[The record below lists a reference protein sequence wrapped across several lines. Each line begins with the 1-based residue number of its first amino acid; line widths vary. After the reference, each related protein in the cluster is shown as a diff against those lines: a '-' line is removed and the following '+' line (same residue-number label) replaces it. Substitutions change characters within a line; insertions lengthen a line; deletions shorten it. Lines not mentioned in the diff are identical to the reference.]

1 MSESKL
7 KLWRNEE
14 MACVRAEKA
23 GAWVKMRRMAE
34 SAATLM
40 RQMTYFIEL
49 LMLTGQHTCSNKAR
63 QMLMHISRQLQD
75 RVSEAVDLV
84 TSKTSA
90 FENHAPINQFLMKVA
105 LTKTGIF
112 SRHHLLVYDAA
123 PEHPRHHEKFE
134 PQSMIEQFRKDC
146 LKVV

>member
-84 TSKTSA
+84 ASKNLS
-90 FENHAPINQFLMKVA
+90 
-105 LTKTGIF
+105 
-112 SRHHLLVYDAA
+112 
-123 PEHPRHHEKFE
+123 
-134 PQSMIEQFRKDC
+134 FRKPCTDKSIPYESGSDKNQGFFRGAIF
-146 LKVV
+146 LSMTPTQSILGIMKNLNRKA